1 MELTEIK
8 KSWKKH
14 KLSQETT
21 LLKCQKQKVLF
32 TLVFPLAFMPL
43 SYFVSFS
50 IDYLTT
56 TLKMHLYIKQI
67 AKMSEN
73 HTERTVCHSLLS
85 FVRFYMASVLTRV
98 HVYLIHFHKSGWK
111 VHMNCTHVPVFRR
124 PRVWLNRS
132 ENSLHSPNE
141 LVFGFLC

>member
-14 KLSQETT
+14 QLSQETT
-21 LLKCQKQKVLF
+21 LKNNAKN
-32 TLVFPLAFMPL
+32 TLVFPPAFMPL
-43 SYFVSFS
+43 SYFVVSFS

-56 TLKMHLYIKQI
+56 TLKMHLYFKQI

-85 FVRFYMASVLTRV
+85 FVRLYMASGLTRV

-111 VHMNCTHVPVFRR
+111 VHMNCTYVPVFRR
-124 PRVWLNRS
+124 PRVLLNRP